1 MEIKLYDTSNVGTV
15 MESIPANHMEM
26 FMKNPFLYDKAP
38 VQLRAENDNKVLGSV
53 YAFPME
59 IAKGRHVYMACAGSS
74 LTVELESRGMGL
86 AKKMTL
92 KRTEITTDKV
102 AIASGLSSMSLPLF
116 KKLGFCIFLSQ
127 RYIFL
132 QNSQSVLRMYIR
144 EGILLKLF
152 STFANLFLGIWKWI
166 LAKQRDCRFKNYF
179 IEEAGIVPQEVV
191 DIAIGDSK
199 LWRENHTK
207 EWFEWVM
214 DSSFAED
221 KRSKQHLFV
230 IKKNAEIVGF
240 YMTKERFHAQASR
253 RGFENIILG
262 SVIEWGVK
270 CGAEINEED
279 VILHSLLS
287 FGKHVDAI
295 EVCSAYDSINSFLR
309 KRMLVQVGNG
319 NFAIKANELSPLY
332 DCSELKE
339 QKYWRIRPAASDNSF
354 D

>member
-1 MEIKLYDTSNVGTV
+1 

-38 VQLRAENDNKVLGSV
+38 VQLRAESVNKVLGSV
-53 YAFPME
+53 YAFPIE
-59 IAKGRHVYMACAGSS
+59 IARGRHVYMACAGSS
-74 LTVELESRGMGL
+74 LTVEPESRGMGL

-92 KRTEITTDKV
+92 KRMEVTTDKIAV
-102 AIASGLSSMSLPLF
+102 ASGLSRMSLPLF
-116 KKLGFCIFLSQ
+116 KKLGFCIFLSK

-132 QNSQSVLRMYIR
+132 QNSLPVVRMYIK
-144 EGILLKLF
+144 EGILLNWV
-152 STFANLFLGIWKWI
+152 SASANLFLGIWKWI
-166 LAKQRDCRFKNYF
+166 LTKQRDCRFKNYS
-179 IEEAGIVPQEVV
+179 IEEAGVVPQEVV
-191 DIAIGDSK
+191 DIAIGDPK

-214 DSSFAED
+214 NSSFAGD
-221 KRSKQHLFV
+221 IRSKQHLFV
-230 IKKNAEIVGF
+230 IKKDVEIVGF
-240 YMTKERFHAQASR
+240 YMTKERFHAQASS
-253 RGFENIILG
+253 RGFKNVILG

-270 CGAEINEED
+270 RGAGINDED

-295 EVCSAYDSINSFLR
+295 EVCSAYDNINNFLK
-309 KRMLVQVGNG
+309 KRMLIPVGKS
-319 NFAIKANELSPLY
+319 NFAINAHERSSLY

-354 D
+354 A